1 MTCLILVSAI
11 LVNQGERYVQWTT
24 QECFICLRKKNRDFF
39 FFLEL
44 HESSLDHTLVFH
56 IHSSRESLYFQSV
69 LDSLQRELWYF
80 SLPVMSYSIIRYRIL
95 LKDSK
100 MRQVWSMV
108 LILFLEGSEW
118 GAGKWERGV
127 SFLFEWCLCF
137 FFTKIPST
145 NPQIDKPCPKLLKWR
160 RVGWTYPKTLQWVH
174 NLMGSQY

>member
-1 MTCLILVSAI
+1 M
-11 LVNQGERYVQWTT
+11 
-24 QECFICLRKKNRDFF
+24 
-39 FFLEL
+39 
-44 HESSLDHTLVFH
+44 FH

-137 FFTKIPST
+137 FFLPRYQVPI
-145 NPQIDKPCPKLLKWR
+145 PKLTSHAQSYKSGEGLAELTRKPYNEFTIW
-160 RVGWTYPKTLQWVH
+160 WVH
-174 NLMGSQY
+174 NIKWNLQQSQILQRIPEQWKKRERKIKTPSLPKPTEPVFKAFLI